1 MSSLEK
7 HAASAPPEAKDSSW
21 AADNAGAL
29 WSGQEKG
36 LAKLAS
42 NLETRD
48 NDPQATLDA
57 GLSNTADLYNTG
69 SVSNDRKGNA
79 AVSDDEWAKR
89 AAMTPSQRLE
99 NELDQQPTAVEIE
112 KVTPKVIQA
121 DLQKPSESDSDTKST
136 KSTKSG
142 FRAMGVRILPPP
154 NRPEAPKAN
163 TI

>member
-7 HAASAPPEAKDSSW
+7 HGTSAPAETDKKSDW
-21 AADNAGAL
+21 AADNTSAL
-29 WSGQEKG
+29 WTGQEKS

-42 NLETRD
+42 SVETRD
-48 NDPQATLDA
+48 NDPQATLDK
-57 GLSNTADLYNTG
+57 GLSTTANLYDKKD
-69 SVSNDRKGNA
+69 SNA
-79 AVSDDEWAKR
+79 AASDEQWAKR

-121 DLQKPSESDSDTKST
+121 DLKKTDEGETKSNQ
-136 KSTKSG
+136 SG